1 MTNDFKDIRA
11 YRVGWLLGICDFLFS
26 FPLLRMWALR
36 TTKGIRLAYLGDRKQ
51 IEADIKH
58 GAFFMTNH
66 RDIILDASWLS
77 LLLRCRYFIR
87 PFIGIGNNLFAYK
100 WIELL
105 VRFNRCFVVKRG
117 AGAHAQL
124 ENAKQLSAYIR
135 HLRSQGK
142 SIWLAQREGRAKD
155 SNDTTQPAVLHML
168 TIDFEQQNRPVE
180 QFFDY
185 VKGLNICPVSIT
197 YEYDPC
203 DYLKAREMQLKRD
216 NPKWRKRAKDDVE
229 SMRTGIRGKK
239 GRVVYRLTP
248 SINHDIDRMLE
259 QFPEYKSLP
268 IKDQIDHLCF
278 IIDQHIFLGYEIFE
292 RGTDFD
298 AYIESRLAKIE
309 LPNKDEQFLRERLY
323 EMYNNPV
330 INYNKANKLYDKSNI
345 PGLV

>member
-1 MTNDFKDIRA
+1 MIDDFKDIRA
-11 YRVGWLLGICDFLFS
+11 YRVGWLLPFTDFLLA
-26 FPLLRMWALR
+26 FPLLGIWAWR
-36 TTKGIRLAYLGDRKQ
+36 TTKGIRLDYLGDRKQ
-51 IEADIKH
+51 IERDIKK
-58 GAFFMTNH
+58 GAFFITNH

-87 PFIGIGNNLFAYK
+87 PYMGIGNNLFAKK
-100 WIELL
+100 WIEHL

-135 HLRSQGK
+135 HLRGRHK

-155 SNDTTQPAVLHML
+155 SNDLTQVSVLHML
-168 TIDFEQQNRPVE
+168 TMNNDDIFEA
-180 QFFDY
+180 
-185 VKGLNICPVSIT
+185 VKALNICPVSIT

-229 SMRTGIRGKK
+229 SMVTGIRGEK
-239 GRVVYRLTP
+239 GRVVFRLTP
-248 SINHDIDRMLE
+248 SINPEIDAMLAAHPEYRELSQHDQLQHICNIIDR
-259 QFPEYKSLP
+259 
-268 IKDQIDHLCF
+268 
-278 IIDQHIFLGYEIFE
+278 HIHQGYEIYE

-309 LPNKDEQFLRERLY
+309 LPNKDEAFLREKLV

-330 INYNKANKLYDKSNI
+330 INHRKSLKLKVESLMFN
-345 PGLV
+345 V

>member
-1 MTNDFKDIRA
+1 MDFLIVFPA
-11 YRVGWLLGICDFLFS
+11 LWLLS
-26 FPLLRMWALR
+26 KR
-36 TTKGIRLAYLGDRKQ
+36 TTDGIRLDYLGDRKQ
-51 IEADIKH
+51 IEKDIRH

-66 RDIILDASWLS
+66 RDIVLDAAWLS
-77 LLLRCRYFIR
+77 LLLRYKYFIR

-100 WIELL
+100 WIELF

-124 ENAKQLSAYIR
+124 ENAKQLSAYIK
-135 HLRSQGK
+135 HLRQHGK

-168 TIDFEQQNRPVE
+168 TIDFEQQNRPLE
-180 QFFDY
+180 EFFDY
-185 VKGLNICPVSIT
+185 VKELNICPVSIT

-216 NPKWRKRAKDDVE
+216 NPRWRKTKADDVE
-229 SMRTGIRGKK
+229 SMRTGIEGKK

-259 QFPEYKSLP
+259 KFPYYKGLP

-278 IIDQHIFLGYEIFE
+278 LIDQHIFRGYEIFP
-292 RGTDFD
+292 RGTEFD
-298 AYIESRLAKIE
+298 DYIESRLAKIDI
-309 LPNKDEQFLRERLY
+309 PNRDEAFLRERLY
-323 EMYNNPV
+323 EMYKNPE
-330 INYNKANKLYDKSNI
+330 INHRKS
-345 PGLV
+345 LEFRD

>member
-1 MTNDFKDIRA
+1 MDKFKDIRA
-11 YRVGWLLGICDFLFS
+11 YRVGWLLAICDFLIN
-26 FPLLRMWALR
+26 FPALWILAKR
-36 TTKGIRLAYLGDRKQ
+36 TTKGIKLDYLGDRKQ
-51 IEADIKH
+51 IEQDIQH

-66 RDIILDASWLS
+66 RDIVMDSAWLS

-100 WIELL
+100 WIELF

-117 AGAHAQL
+117 AGTHAQL
-124 ENAKQLSAYIR
+124 ENAKVLSAYIG
-135 HLRSQGK
+135 HLRQQGK

-168 TIDFEQQNRPVE
+168 TIDFEQQHRPVE
-180 QFFDY
+180 EFFDY
-185 VKGLNICPVSIT
+185 VKTLNICPVSIS

-216 NPKWRKRAKDDVE
+216 NPRWRKRAKDDVE
-229 SMRTGIRGKK
+229 SMRTGIEGWK

-259 QFPEYKSLP
+259 QFPYYKGLP
-268 IKDQIDHLCF
+268 IKDQIEHLCF
-278 IIDQHIFLGYEIFE
+278 IIDQHIFQGYEIFK
-292 RGTDFD
+292 RGTDFED
-298 AYIESRLAKIE
+298 YLQSRLAKIDI
-309 LPNKDEQFLRERLY
+309 PNKDEKFLSDKLH

-330 INYNKANKLYDKSNI
+330 INHEKSNI
-345 PGLV
+345 SRVV